1 MGAVIAQLTG
11 ALAGSA
17 AAPARAPANS
27 RATKVSSVVLD
38 LMPQTIDLCEM
49 NVNVY
54 VLGRL
59 YCLQAATSIHHEPWS
74 PPRSGRMAAF
84 ASEWVAGF
92 AGLRRSGRSVSSL
105 LTHCLSPCRCWAAAS
120 HLAPGLG

>member
-59 YCLQAATSIHHEPWS
+59 YCLQAATSIHHEP
-74 PPRSGRMAAF
+74 
-84 ASEWVAGF
+84 
-92 AGLRRSGRSVSSL
+92 
-105 LTHCLSPCRCWAAAS
+105 
-120 HLAPGLG
+120 